1 MLSGISARTNGRTL
15 EKIQQRRYVMT
26 IRIAMLLFP
35 NLTQLDLT
43 APYEV
48 LTRLPGAEV
57 ELAWKSLDA
66 VASGTGLVLS
76 PNTTLAKAAPADVL
90 FVPGGNGLVPL
101 LRDPEVLEFVRRQAA
116 TARYVTAVCT
126 GSLLL
131 GAAGLL
137 EGYRATTHWAYHEF
151 LPRCG
156 AIPVR
161 NRVVVDRNRIT
172 AGGVTAGIDF
182 ALRLTAELGGEQL
195 ARAIQLGLE
204 YDPEPPFDSG
214 VPERATPELVRTV
227 LDRLATARRGY
238 AEQLPER

>member
-1 MLSGISARTNGRTL
+1 
-15 EKIQQRRYVMT
+15 MT

-57 ELAWKSLDA
+57 ALVWKSLEA
-66 VASGTGLVLS
+66 VTSGTGLRLFPS
-76 PNTTLAKAAPADVL
+76 ATLAEAASADVL
-90 FVPGGNGLVPL
+90 FIPGGTGLTAL
-101 LRDPEVLEFVRRQAA
+101 LQDPEVLDFVRRQAA
-116 TARYVTAVCT
+116 SARYVTAVCT

-151 LPRCG
+151 LERCG
-156 AIPVR
+156 AIPVKQ
-161 NRVVVDRNRIT
+161 RVVIDRNRIT

-182 ALRLTAELGGEQL
+182 ALRLTAELCDEQL
-195 ARAIQLGLE
+195 ARSIQLGLE

-214 VPERATPELVRTV
+214 APERATAELTQIV
-227 LDRLATARRGY
+227 LARLAKSRREYGERLPAR
-238 AEQLPER
+238 

>member
-1 MLSGISARTNGRTL
+1 MP
-15 EKIQQRRYVMT
+15 

-35 NLTQLDLT
+35 DLTQLDLT

-48 LTRLPGAEV
+48 LTRLPEAEV
-57 ELAWKSLDA
+57 SLVWKSLET
-66 VASGTGLVLS
+66 VTSGTGLRLAPSV
-76 PNTTLAKAAPADVL
+76 TLAEAAPADVL
-90 FVPGGNGLVPL
+90 FVPGGSGLVPL
-101 LRDPEVLEFVRRQAA
+101 LQDEEVLEFLRRQAA
-116 TARYVTAVCT
+116 SARYVTAVCT

-137 EGYRATTHWAYHEF
+137 QGYSATTHWAYHE
-151 LPRCG
+151 LLERCG

-161 NRVVVDRNRIT
+161 QRVVVDRNRVT

-182 ALRLTAELGGEQL
+182 ALRLTAELCGEPL

-214 VPERATPELVRTV
+214 TPERATAELRQIV
-227 LDRLATARRGY
+227 LDRLAKSRSGY
-238 AEQLPER
+238 AERLPER

>member
-1 MLSGISARTNGRTL
+1 
-15 EKIQQRRYVMT
+15 MT

-57 ELAWKSLDA
+57 SLVWKSLES
-66 VASGTGLVLS
+66 VTSGTGLRLS
-76 PNTTLAKAAPADVL
+76 PNATLAETAPADVL

-101 LRDPEVLEFVRRQAA
+101 LRDPEVLSFVRRQAA

-151 LPRCG
+151 LERCG

-161 NRVVVDRNRIT
+161 QRVVVDRNRVT
-172 AGGVTAGIDF
+172 AGGVTAGLDF
-182 ALRLTAELGGEQL
+182 GLRLAAELGGEQL

-214 VPERATPELVRTV
+214 TPERATAELVELV
-227 LDRLATARRGY
+227 LGRFAQFKRGY
-238 AEQLPER
+238 EEQLPAR

>member
-1 MLSGISARTNGRTL
+1 
-15 EKIQQRRYVMT
+15 MT

-35 NLTQLDLT
+35 NITQLDLT
-43 APYEV
+43 APFEV

-57 ELAWKSLDA
+57 SLVWKSLEP
-66 VASGTGLVLS
+66 VTSGTGLRLS
-76 PNTTLAKAAPADVL
+76 PTTTLAESPPADVL
-90 FVPGGNGLVPL
+90 FVPGGSGLVPL
-101 LRDPEVLEFVRRQAA
+101 VRDEQVLEFVRRQGA

-151 LPRCG
+151 LERCG
-156 AIPVR
+156 AIPVKE
-161 NRVVVDRNRIT
+161 RVVVDRNRVT

-182 ALRLTAELGGEQL
+182 ALRLAAELCGEPL
-195 ARAIQLGLE
+195 ARGIQLGLE

-214 VPERATPELVRTV
+214 SPERATPELVRIV
-227 LDRLATARRGY
+227 LDRLASSRRGY
-238 AEQLPER
+238 AEQLAER

>member
-1 MLSGISARTNGRTL
+1 MA
-15 EKIQQRRYVMT
+15 

-48 LTRLPGAEV
+48 LARVPGAEV
-57 ELAWKSLDA
+57 SLVWKSLES
-66 VASGTGLVLS
+66 VTSGTGLRLS
-76 PNTTLAKAAPADVL
+76 PNATLADAPAADVL
-90 FVPGGNGLVPL
+90 FVPGGVGLAPL
-101 LRDPEVLEFVRRQAA
+101 LQDPEVLEFLQRQAA

-137 EGYRATTHWAYHEF
+137 EGYQATTHWAYHEF
-151 LPRCG
+151 LQRCG
-156 AIPVR
+156 ALPVR
-161 NRVVVDRNRIT
+161 KRVVIDRNRIT

-182 ALRLTAELGGEQL
+182 ALRLTAELCGEQQ
-195 ARAIQLGLE
+195 ARGIQLGLE

-214 VPERATPELVRTV
+214 TPERATPELVQAV
-227 LDRLATARRGY
+227 LARLAESRSKY
-238 AEQLPER
+238 AEQLPVR

>member
-1 MLSGISARTNGRTL
+1 MP
-15 EKIQQRRYVMT
+15 

-35 NLTQLDLT
+35 DLTQLDLT

-48 LTRLPGAEV
+48 LSRLPEAEV
-57 ELAWKSLDA
+57 SLVWKSLES
-66 VASGTGLVLS
+66 VTSGTGLRLAPS
-76 PNTTLAKAAPADVL
+76 RTLADAGPADVL
-90 FVPGGNGLVPL
+90 FVPGGSGLVPL
-101 LRDPEVLEFVRRQAA
+101 LRDEEVLGFLRRQAA

-151 LPRCG
+151 LERCG

-161 NRVVVDRNRIT
+161 QRVVIDRNRVT
-172 AGGVTAGIDF
+172 AGGVTAGMDF
-182 ALRLTAELGGEQL
+182 ALRLAAELCGEQV
-195 ARAIQLGLE
+195 ARGIQLGLE

-214 VPERATPELVRTV
+214 TPERATAELVQTV
-227 LDRLATARRGY
+227 LDRLAEPRRGY
-238 AEQLPER
+238 AQQLPERY

>member
-1 MLSGISARTNGRTL
+1 MP
-15 EKIQQRRYVMT
+15 

-35 NLTQLDLT
+35 DLTQLDLT

-48 LTRLPGAEV
+48 LTRLPEAEV
-57 ELAWKSLDA
+57 SLVWKSLET
-66 VASGTGLVLS
+66 VTSGTGLRLAPSV
-76 PNTTLAKAAPADVL
+76 TLAEAAPADVL
-90 FVPGGNGLVPL
+90 FVPGGSGLVPL
-101 LRDPEVLEFVRRQAA
+101 LQDEEVLEFLRRQAA
-116 TARYVTAVCT
+116 SAHYVTAVCT

-137 EGYRATTHWAYHEF
+137 QGYRATTHWAYHE
-151 LPRCG
+151 LLERCG

-161 NRVVVDRNRIT
+161 QRVVVDRNRVT

-182 ALRLTAELGGEQL
+182 ALRLTAELCGEPL

-214 VPERATPELVRTV
+214 TPERATAELRQIV
-227 LDRLATARRGY
+227 LDRLAKSRSGY
-238 AEQLPER
+238 AERLPER

>member
-1 MLSGISARTNGRTL
+1 
-15 EKIQQRRYVMT
+15 MT
-26 IRIAMLLFP
+26 IRIAMLLYP

-48 LTRLPGAEV
+48 LARLPGAEV
-57 ELAWKSLDA
+57 SLVWKSLEP
-66 VASGTGLVLS
+66 VTSGTGLCLS
-76 PNTTLAKAAPADVL
+76 PNATLSGAAPADVL

-101 LRDPEVLEFVRRQAA
+101 LRDPEVLSFVRRQAA

-137 EGYRATTHWAYHEF
+137 EGYRATTHWGYHE
-151 LPRCG
+151 LLERCG

-161 NRVVVDRNRIT
+161 QRVVVDRNRVT
-172 AGGVTAGIDF
+172 AGGVTAGLDF
-182 ALRLTAELGGEQL
+182 GLRLAAELGGEEL

-214 VPERATPELVRTV
+214 TPERATPELVELV
-227 LDRLATARRGY
+227 LGRLAQYKSGY
-238 AEQLPER
+238 AQQLPAR